1 MLLTTMEM
9 RSVLNTLLSRS
20 SSVSNKSLIHLFA
33 LAFCLMLTGCN
44 GCSNKQSQ
52 GSRAESPINPRVEEV
67 DKKVVEGARKDSALF
82 RSLCS
87 QLEGMWYYDL
97 EEMRGISFNAG
108 GGMTSINT
116 GEIAF
121 KEWKVLDGKIYFYYL
136 EEQQI
141 THDRN
146 QYLVEEAQ
154 ITELTPNN
162 LTFVFLGKTYY
173 CQRPPKK
180 PLMTN

>member
-1 MLLTTMEM
+1 M
-9 RSVLNTLLSRS
+9 V
-20 SSVSNKSLIHLFA
+20 
-33 LAFCLMLTGCN
+33 
-44 GCSNKQSQ
+44 
-52 GSRAESPINPRVEEV
+52 VEE
-67 DKKVVEGARKDSALF
+67 ARKDSALF
-82 RSLCS
+82 RSMCS

-97 EEMRGISFNAG
+97 DEMRGISFNSG

-121 KEWKVLDGKIYFYYL
+121 KEWRVVKGKIYFYYL
-136 EEQQI
+136 EEQML
-141 THDRN
+141 THDRH

-154 ITELTPNN
+154 ITNLTPDN

-173 CQRPPKK
+173 CQRPPKE

>member
-1 MLLTTMEM
+1 MLLTSMEM
-9 RSVLNTLLSRS
+9 KSVKNTLLSS
-20 SSVSNKSLIHLFA
+20 SNSALNKSLIHLFA

-67 DKKVVEGARKDSALF
+67 DKKVVEEARKDSALY
-82 RSLCS
+82 RAICN
-87 QLEGMWYYDL
+87 QIEGTWYYDL
-97 EEMRGISFNAG
+97 DEMRGISFNAG

-121 KEWKVLDGKIYFYYL
+121 KEWKVLKGKIYFYYL
-136 EEQQI
+136 EEQML
-141 THDRN
+141 THDRH
-146 QYLVEEAQ
+146 QYLVEEAE
-154 ITELTPNN
+154 ITNLTPDN
-162 LTFVFLGKTYY
+162 LTFVFMGKTYN

>member
-1 MLLTTMEM
+1 MLLTSMEM
-9 RSVLNTLLSRS
+9 RLVKNTLLSRS
-20 SSVSNKSLIHLFA
+20 NSALDKSLIHLFA

-44 GCSNKQSQ
+44 GCSSKQSQ

-67 DKKVVEGARKDSALF
+67 DKMVVEEARKDTALF

-97 EEMRGISFNAG
+97 DEMRGLSFNAG
-108 GGMTSINT
+108 GGMSSINT

-121 KEWKVLDGKIYFYYL
+121 KEWKVAKGKIYFYYL
-136 EEQQI
+136 EEQML
-141 THDRN
+141 THDRD

-154 ITELTPNN
+154 ITNLTPDN

>member
-1 MLLTTMEM
+1 MLLTTMELK
-9 RSVLNTLLSRS
+9 SIILILSSRS
-20 SSVSNKSLIHLFA
+20 NFALNKSLIHIFA

-52 GSRAESPINPRVEEV
+52 GSRAESPINPRVQEV
-67 DKKVVEGARKDSALF
+67 DKKVVEEARKDSALF

-97 EEMRGISFNAG
+97 DEMRGISFNAG

-121 KEWKVLDGKIYFYYL
+121 KEWKVLKGKIYFYYL
-136 EEQQI
+136 EEQML
-141 THDRN
+141 THTRE

-154 ITELTPNN
+154 ITDLTPDN

>member
-1 MLLTTMEM
+1 M
-9 RSVLNTLLSRS
+9 
-20 SSVSNKSLIHLFA
+20 
-33 LAFCLMLTGCN
+33 
-44 GCSNKQSQ
+44 
-52 GSRAESPINPRVEEV
+52 
-67 DKKVVEGARKDSALF
+67 
-82 RSLCS
+82 
-87 QLEGMWYYDL
+87 
-97 EEMRGISFNAG
+97 SFNAG

-154 ITELTPNN
+154 ITELTQNN

>member
-1 MLLTTMEM
+1 MLLTTLAMK
-9 RSVLNTLLSRS
+9 SVQNTSSLRS
-20 SSVSNKSLIHLFA
+20 SSALNKSLIHLFA
-33 LAFCLMLTGCN
+33 LAFCLMLTGCT

-52 GSRAESPINPRVEEV
+52 DSRAESPINPHVEEV
-67 DKKVVEGARKDSALF
+67 DKKVVEEARKDSALF

-121 KEWKVLDGKIYFYYL
+121 KEWKVIKGKIYFYYL
-136 EEQQI
+136 EEQML
-141 THDRN
+141 THTRE

-154 ITELTPNN
+154 ITNLTPDN

>member
-1 MLLTTMEM
+1 MLLTSMEM
-9 RSVLNTLLSRS
+9 RLVKNTLLSRS
-20 SSVSNKSLIHLFA
+20 NSALNKSLIHLFA

-44 GCSNKQSQ
+44 GCSNRQSQ

-67 DKKVVEGARKDSALF
+67 DKKVVEEARKDTALF
-82 RSLCS
+82 RAICR
-87 QLEGMWYYDL
+87 QLEGTWYYDL
-97 EEMRGISFNAG
+97 NEMRGISFNPG

-121 KEWKVLDGKIYFYYL
+121 KEWKVLKGKIYFYYL
-136 EEQQI
+136 EEQML

-146 QYLVEEAQ
+146 QYLVEEAE
-154 ITELTPNN
+154 ITNLTPDN
-162 LTFVFLGKTYY
+162 LTFVFLGKTYD

>member
-1 MLLTTMEM
+1 MLLTIMELK
-9 RSVLNTLLSRS
+9 SIIHILSSRS
-20 SSVSNKSLIHLFA
+20 NSAFNKSLIHLFA

-67 DKKVVEGARKDSALF
+67 DKKVVEEARKDTALF

-97 EEMRGISFNAG
+97 DEMRGISFNAG

-121 KEWKVLDGKIYFYYL
+121 KEWKVMKGKIYFYYL
-136 EEQQI
+136 EEQML

-146 QYLVEEAQ
+146 QYLVDEAE
-154 ITELTPNN
+154 ITNLTPDN

-173 CQRPPKK
+173 CQRPPKE

>member
-1 MLLTTMEM
+1 MRLTTMEM
-9 RSVLNTLLSRS
+9 RSVLNTLFS
-20 SSVSNKSLIHLFA
+20 SSNSALNKSLIHLFA
-33 LAFCLMLTGCN
+33 LAFCLMLTGCI

-67 DKKVVEGARKDSALF
+67 DKKVVEEAQKDSAYF

-121 KEWKVLDGKIYFYYL
+121 KEWKVLDGKIFFYYL
-136 EEQQI
+136 EEQQVA
-141 THDRN
+141 HDRS

-154 ITELTPNN
+154 ITDLTSNN

-173 CQRPPKK
+173 CQRPHKE